1 MPYTTGRYGAGH
13 TASRSRT
20 LTPRQR
26 GKVEITQEMRAW
38 HALIEEATK
47 FSWRL
52 REIVIAMRQE
62 GTPLSEAQELVFG
75 ESKWHDWQ
83 EAQADCR
90 DRYQA

>member
-13 TASRSRT
+13 TASRSRK
-20 LTPRQR
+20 LTPTQR
-26 GKVEITQEMRAW
+26 GNVEITDEMRAW

-52 REIVIAMRQE
+52 RETVVIMRQE
-62 GTPLSEAQELVFG
+62 GTPLSEVQELVFG
-75 ESKWHDWQ
+75 ESKWQ